1 MSDSDSNPAI
11 PSWQKAQSDE
21 TDSQN
26 TEPAPTPSAS
36 SSTPEV
42 NASAVETTAEETS
55 QPENATDD
63 PERLEVAR
71 RFLENDA
78 VRHAPHEKKVEFL
91 KSKGI
96 DEAEIHALLGQDE
109 STTETE
115 VSITSHIAPKYY
127 ADNFK
132 APTLETTNSYA
143 PTPTETLPPTPAS
156 HPPVDRPPVVTYPE
170 FLAKAPRPP
179 PLVTKER
186 LFNALYAVTGLS
198 TLIYGTSRYVIR
210 PMVDSQAEARTDFH
224 DLTSR
229 KLDALVAKLEKT
241 VSEVPPK
248 KPIAAVEEE
257 SDAEDPTEMFHRDMG
272 TQTTFPISSVTA
284 MTDSKNNE
292 SAAKHNTNQL
302 ASLNKILSGL
312 KDEYRSQSEG
322 MDKIKTA
329 VDVLRD
335 DLDTMTYTAYP
346 DHSTGYDLYGR
357 SRKPEPDDEIRKV
370 RDNIRRVKGV
380 LLSTRNFP
388 ASAR

>member
-1 MSDSDSNPAI
+1 M
-11 PSWQKAQSDE
+11 
-21 TDSQN
+21 
-26 TEPAPTPSAS
+26 
-36 SSTPEV
+36 
-42 NASAVETTAEETS
+42 
-55 QPENATDD
+55 
-63 PERLEVAR
+63 
-71 RFLENDA
+71 
-78 VRHAPHEKKVEFL
+78 
-91 KSKGI
+91 
-96 DEAEIHALLGQDE
+96 
-109 STTETE
+109 
-115 VSITSHIAPKYY
+115 
-127 ADNFK
+127 
-132 APTLETTNSYA
+132 
-143 PTPTETLPPTPAS
+143 
-156 HPPVDRPPVVTYPE
+156 TYPE
-170 FLAKAPRPP
+170 FLAKPPRPP

-198 TLIYGTSRYVIR
+198 TLVYGTSRYVIR

-224 DLTSR
+224 GLTSR

-241 VSEVPPK
+241 VSEVPPQ
-248 KPIAAVEEE
+248 KPVATVEDDSE
-257 SDAEDPTEMFHRDMG
+257 AEDPTEMFHRDMG

-284 MTDSKNNE
+284 MTGSKDNDSP
-292 SAAKHNTNQL
+292 AKHNASQL
-302 ASLNKILSGL
+302 ASLNKTLSGL
-312 KDEYRSQSEG
+312 KDAYRSQSEG

>member
-11 PSWQKAQSDE
+11 PAWQKAQSDE
-21 TDSQN
+21 IDSQN
-26 TEPAPTPSAS
+26 TESAPTPSVS
-36 SSTPEV
+36 ISTSEV
-42 NASAVETTAEETS
+42 DAPAAEATAEETS
-55 QPENATDD
+55 QPEIDTNSQ
-63 PERLEVAR
+63 ERLEVAR
-71 RFLENDA
+71 RFLEND
-78 VRHAPHEKKVEFL
+78 HAP
-91 KSKGI
+91 I
-96 DEAEIHALLGQDE
+96 P
-109 STTETE
+109 ET
-115 VSITSHIAPKYY
+115 P
-127 ADNFK
+127 
-132 APTLETTNSYA
+132 NSYA

-198 TLIYGTSRYVIR
+198 TLIYGTSRYVIQ

-229 KLDALVAKLEKT
+229 KLDTLVAKLEKT

-248 KPIAAVEEE
+248 KPIAGVEEE
-257 SDAEDPTEMFHRDMG
+257 SDVEDPTEMFHRDMG

-284 MTDSKNNE
+284 MTDSKNNG

-302 ASLNKILSGL
+302 GTLNKTLSGL

-329 VDVLRD
+329 VDMLRD

>member
-26 TEPAPTPSAS
+26 TEPAPTPSTS
-36 SSTPEV
+36 SSASEV
-42 NASAVETTAEETS
+42 DAPAVETSVEEDT
-55 QPENATDD
+55 QPQRVQGDQD
-63 PERLEVAR
+63 KLDIAR
-71 RFLENDA
+71 RFLENDD
-78 VRHAPHEKKVEFL
+78 VRHAPHDKKVKFL
-91 KSKGI
+91 RSKGI
-96 DEAEIHALLGQDE
+96 DEAEIHALLGQED
-109 STTETE
+109 SATETE
-115 VSITSHIAPKYY
+115 STANS
-127 ADNFK
+127 
-132 APTLETTNSYA
+132 ETTSAYT

-156 HPPVDRPPVVTYPE
+156 QPPVDRPPIVTYPE
-170 FLAKAPRPP
+170 FLAKPPRPP

-198 TLIYGTSRYVIR
+198 TLVYGTSRYVIR

-229 KLDALVAKLEKT
+229 KLDALVAKLEKI
-241 VSEVPPK
+241 VSDVPPQ
-248 KPIAAVEEE
+248 KPVATVEDE
-257 SDAEDPTEMFHRDMG
+257 SEAEDPTEMFHRDMG

-284 MTDSKNNE
+284 MTGSKDNDSL
-292 SAAKHNTNQL
+292 AKHNANQL
-302 ASLNKILSGL
+302 NSLNKTLSGL
-312 KDEYRSQSEG
+312 KDAYRSQSEG

-346 DHSTGYDLYGR
+346 DHSMGYDLYGR

>member
-21 TDSQN
+21 TDSQS
-26 TEPAPTPSAS
+26 TEPALTPST
-36 SSTPEV
+36 STSTSEV
-42 NASAVETTAEETS
+42 DAPAATTTAEEIPQS
-55 QPENATDD
+55 EHASDD
-63 PERLEVAR
+63 EDKLEVAR

-78 VRHAPHEKKVEFL
+78 VRDAPREKKVEFL

-96 DEAEIHALLGQDE
+96 DESEIHALLGQDE
-109 STTETE
+109 SLTENE
-115 VSITSHIAPKYY
+115 SSAGS
-127 ADNFK
+127 
-132 APTLETTNSYA
+132 ETNSSYA
-143 PTPTETLPPTPAS
+143 PTPTETLPPSPAS
-156 HPPVDRPPVVTYPE
+156 QPPVDRPPIVTYPE

-224 DLTSR
+224 DLTSK

-248 KPIAAVEEE
+248 KPAATVEEE

-284 MTDSKNNE
+284 LKGSAGNDSP
-292 SAAKHNTNQL
+292 AKHNINQL
-302 ASLNKILSGL
+302 ASLNKTLSGL

-322 MDKIKTA
+322 MDKIKSA

-335 DLDTMTYTAYP
+335 DLDTLTYTAYP
-346 DHSTGYDLYGR
+346 EQSNGYDLYGR
-357 SRKPEPDDEIRKV
+357 SRKAEPDDEIRKV
-370 RDNIRRVKGV
+370 RDSIRRVKGV

-388 ASAR
+388 ASARPL

>member
-11 PSWQKAQSDE
+11 PSWQKAQSDN

-26 TEPAPTPSAS
+26 TEPAPTPSTS
-36 SSTPEV
+36 SSASEV
-42 NASAVETTAEETS
+42 DAPAVETTVEEDT
-55 QPENATDD
+55 QPQSVQDD
-63 PERLEVAR
+63 QDKLEVAR
-71 RFLENDA
+71 RFLENDD
-78 VRHAPHEKKVEFL
+78 VRHAPHDKKVEFL
-91 KSKGI
+91 RSKGI
-96 DEAEIHALLGQDE
+96 DEAEIHALLVQEESATDTE
-109 STTETE
+109 STA
-115 VSITSHIAPKYY
+115 SS
-127 ADNFK
+127 
-132 APTLETTNSYA
+132 ETTSASA

-156 HPPVDRPPVVTYPE
+156 QPPVDRPPIVTYPE
-170 FLAKAPRPP
+170 FLAKPPRPP

-198 TLIYGTSRYVIR
+198 TLVYGTSRYVIR

-241 VSEVPPK
+241 VSEVPPQ
-248 KPIAAVEEE
+248 KPAATAEDE
-257 SDAEDPTEMFHRDMG
+257 SEAEDPTEMFHRDMG

-284 MTDSKNNE
+284 MAGSKDNE
-292 SAAKHNTNQL
+292 SPAKHNANQL
-302 ASLNKILSGL
+302 TSLNKTLSGL
-312 KDEYRSQSEG
+312 KDAYRSQSEG

>member
-1 MSDSDSNPAI
+1 MSDSESNPAI

-26 TEPAPTPSAS
+26 TDPAPTPSTS
-36 SSTPEV
+36 SSASEV
-42 NASAVETTAEETS
+42 VAPAVETSVEEEDT
-55 QPENATDD
+55 QPQRVQDD
-63 PERLEVAR
+63 QDKLNIAR
-71 RFLENDA
+71 RFLENDD
-78 VRHAPHEKKVEFL
+78 VRHAPHDKKVEFL

-96 DEAEIHALLGQDE
+96 DEAEIHALLGQEE
-109 STTETE
+109 SATETDTE
-115 VSITSHIAPKYY
+115 
-127 ADNFK
+127 
-132 APTLETTNSYA
+132 PTASSETTSAHA

-156 HPPVDRPPVVTYPE
+156 QPPVDRPPIVTYPE
-170 FLAKAPRPP
+170 FLAKPPRPP

-198 TLIYGTSRYVIR
+198 TLVYGTSRYVIR

-241 VSEVPPK
+241 VSEVPPQ
-248 KPIAAVEEE
+248 KPVATVEDDSE
-257 SDAEDPTEMFHRDMG
+257 AEDPTEMFHRDMG

-284 MTDSKNNE
+284 MTGSKDNDSP
-292 SAAKHNTNQL
+292 AKHNASQL
-302 ASLNKILSGL
+302 ASLNKTLSGL
-312 KDEYRSQSEG
+312 KDAYRSQSEG

>member
-1 MSDSDSNPAI
+1 MSDPDSNPTI
-11 PSWQKAQSDE
+11 PSWQKSQSDE
-21 TDSQN
+21 TDSQT
-26 TEPAPTPSAS
+26 TEPVLTPSTSTSTSEVDAPAAVTAS
-36 SSTPEV
+36 
-42 NASAVETTAEETS
+42 EETA

-63 PERLEVAR
+63 KPDDQDKLEVAR

-78 VRHAPHEKKVEFL
+78 VRDAPYEKKVEFL

-96 DEAEIHALLGQDE
+96 DEAGIQELLGQDD
-109 STTETE
+109 STTQDEQFA
-115 VSITSHIAPKYY
+115 SS
-127 ADNFK
+127 
-132 APTLETTNSYA
+132 ETTISNA
-143 PTPTETLPPTPAS
+143 PTPTETLPPSPAS
-156 HPPVDRPPVVTYPE
+156 QPTPDRPPIVTYPE

-198 TLIYGTSRYVIR
+198 TLVYGTSRYVIR
-210 PMVDSQAEARTDFH
+210 PMVDSQAEARTEFH
-224 DLTSR
+224 DLTSK

-248 KPIAAVEEE
+248 KPAATVEDE

-284 MTDSKNNE
+284 LKGSSGYD

-302 ASLNKILSGL
+302 ASLNKTLSGL

-322 MDKIKTA
+322 MDKIKSA
-329 VDVLRD
+329 VDMLRD
-335 DLDTMTYTAYP
+335 DLDTLTYTAYP
-346 DHSTGYDLYGR
+346 EQSNGYDLYGR

-388 ASAR
+388 TSAR

>member
-21 TDSQN
+21 SDSQN
-26 TEPAPTPSAS
+26 TDPAPTPST
-36 SSTPEV
+36 STSTSEV
-42 NASAVETTAEETS
+42 DAPAVETTEEETTQS
-55 QPENATDD
+55 DD
-63 PERLEVAR
+63 ASDNGDKLEVAR

-78 VRHAPHEKKVEFL
+78 VRDAPHEKKVEFL

-96 DEAEIHALLGQDE
+96 DETEINALLGQEGSSEEKE
-109 STTETE
+109 SFFGSETA
-115 VSITSHIAPKYY
+115 S
-127 ADNFK
+127 
-132 APTLETTNSYA
+132 SYA
-143 PTPTETLPPTPAS
+143 PTPTETLTSSTSSQQPS
-156 HPPVDRPPVVTYPE
+156 VDRPPIVTYPE
-170 FLAKAPRPP
+170 FLANSPRPP

-186 LFNALYAVTGLS
+186 LFNALYAVTGIS
-198 TLIYGTSRYVIR
+198 TLVYGTSRYVIQ
-210 PMVDSQAEARTDFH
+210 PMVDSQAEARTEFH
-224 DLTSR
+224 DLTSK

-248 KPIAAVEEE
+248 NPVTTVEEE

-284 MTDSKNNE
+284 LKGSTSNE
-292 SAAKHNTNQL
+292 SPANHNANQL
-302 ASLNKILSGL
+302 ASLNKTLSSL

-322 MDKIKTA
+322 MDKIKSA

-335 DLDTMTYTAYP
+335 DLDTLTYMAYP
-346 DHSTGYDLYGR
+346 EQNNGYDLYGR

-370 RDNIRRVKGV
+370 RDSIRRVKGV